1 MADNE
6 VDVSDTDIQGKVL
19 QALKKHSHLAEL
31 QWAKDTSSVK
41 VEEIGDGNLNEVFR
55 VYPSEDPNNSVVL
68 KHAPPYI
75 KCLGKD
81 FPLYEERGE
90 LEYNAQFKFHSISP
104 GSVPKPIFYDSS
116 LRVMC
121 MEDLRDYVIY
131 RSSLISGH
139 LDDEAALK
147 LARDV
152 AVIHRDTHVA
162 NIGEDAIKQL
172 DKEFQNPEMMD
183 LTERYIFTGPFS
195 PDDPTNRCSPSLK
208 ARLDWVYGDQE
219 VLRAAAEMKRI
230 FLEKKEALVHGDLH
244 TGSIMVKDEDAKVFD
259 SEFSYVGPCSFDV
272 GVLVANYIFNY
283 YCHLL
288 QPDDNDNRRVF
299 AYRVVEICNKTVA
312 EYFKHMTSVTGD
324 KETYHADFMSELAGF
339 AGCEI
344 VRRLIGA
351 AHVAEF
357 DATPQAEVDALGA
370 GVRLL
375 KAHDRIHSIGTLMV
389 IALMLA

>member
-1 MADNE
+1 MADE
-6 VDVSDTDIQGKVL
+6 DVSQTDIHGKVL
-19 QALKKHSHLAEL
+19 EALKKHSHLVDL
-31 QWAKDTSSVK
+31 QWAECTSNVK
-41 VEEIGDGNLNEVFR
+41 VSEVGDGNLNDVFR
-55 VYPSEDPNNSVVL
+55 AFPSEDPSNSVIV

-81 FPLYEERGE
+81 FPLHEERGG
-90 LEYNAQFKFHSISP
+90 LEYKAQCKFHSIAP

-121 MEDLRDYVIY
+121 MEDLRDYAIY
-131 RSSLISGH
+131 RTSLISGH
-139 LDDEAALK
+139 LDDDAALK

-152 AVIHRDTHVA
+152 AIIHRDTRVA
-162 NIGEDAIKQL
+162 KIGEDAIEQL
-172 DKEFQNPEMMD
+172 DKEFQNREMVQ

-195 PDDPTNRCSPSLK
+195 PDDPTNRCSPSLRAK
-208 ARLDWVYGDQE
+208 LDWVHGDQE
-219 VLRAAAEMKRI
+219 VLRAAAHMKKI

-244 TGSIMVKDEDAKVFD
+244 TGSIMVKDKDAKVFD
-259 SEFSYVGPCSFDV
+259 SEFCYVGPCSFDI
-272 GVLVANYIFNY
+272 GLLVANYIFVY

-299 AYRVVEICNKTVA
+299 AYRVVDICNKTVT
-312 EYFKHMTSVTGD
+312 EYLEHMTSFDGD
-324 KETYHADFMSELAGF
+324 KDQANFMSEVAGF

-351 AHVAEF
+351 AHVTEF
-357 DATPQAEVDALGA
+357 DTTPQAEVDALGA

-375 KAHDRIHSIGTLMV
+375 KAYERIHSIGTLML